1 MEIKLNAG
9 DRINIP
15 ENCQA
20 RIEDNQIII
29 EEKKDEQKDE
39 QKDEFKDGDIL
50 ISKSTNNIVIF
61 KNYSERKPEK
71 FASYWNDYT
80 DDNDEWACVAFRH
93 VTEEERQKFFDELNK
108 KGLRWN
114 AETKEMERIRKRE
127 EYGESYLY
135 VNRLGEVCA
144 MHELKSCFDDEN
156 FNSGNYYSAEEIE
169 QAEEDAKAVRA
180 IFEKRLKVKL

>member
-9 DRINIP
+9 DKINIP
-15 ENCQA
+15 ENCKA
-20 RIEDNQIII
+20 TIEDNVIII
-29 EEKKDEQKDE
+29 EEKKGEIQE
-39 QKDEFKDGDIL
+39 EFKDGDIL

-80 DDNDEWACVAFRH
+80 DDNDDWACVAFRH

-114 AETKEMERIRKRE
+114 AETKEMEKNRE
-127 EYGESYLY
+127 RAGENGLYLY
-135 VNRLGEVCA
+135 IDRGGVIIEAYDEYNP
-144 MHELKSCFDDEN
+144 FDDKN
-156 FNSGNYYSAEEIE
+156 YNSGNYYRINEIE
-169 QAEEDAKAVRA
+169 QAEEDAKAIKA
-180 IFEKRLKVKL
+180 IFEKRLKVK